1 MFFCTWFVTYFTL
14 PYKKKRDLK
23 QDLKVFFPH
32 NCVTRRTFCHN
43 PIGMHAWWNVF
54 HAKKHVGLPLNFEHE
69 KMSAYLILTWCT
81 SPHSV
86 RKRRRGKNM
95 KIATS
100 NQRVAKIG
108 GNLYAG
114 RQEFK
119 LNLYHFSSFILGF
132 VIFVPMAV
140 WLGSVKNS
148 CLGFHHEAYRARK
161 KRFRGFSCTYKD
173 YRMLN

>member
-1 MFFCTWFVTYFTL
+1 MTYFTL

-95 KIATS
+95 KNATS
-100 NQRVAKIG
+100 NQRVVKIG

-132 VIFVPMAV
+132 VIFVPTSGGMTGIGEKFV
-140 WLGSVKNS
+140 P
-148 CLGFHHEAYRARK
+148 
-161 KRFRGFSCTYKD
+161 RFSS
-173 YRMLN
+173 